1 MTGAMGIANMASQ
14 FRNPGA
20 VRNSK
25 GCFRAHQSW
34 GASKVKKTYKTITAL
49 HRLLQSCLLGL
60 LLAGPSSAAAVSYL
74 ASGTGSFKSQSGTIP
89 VAVSSFL
96 AASGLQGGNVIARFT
111 IDDSVLDSDPTANAA
126 TYRNAVTASS
136 LSFGS
141 LTHTSIA
148 SCNPAF
154 PDCSVFVKDN
164 TTPVPNVFTDEYFLR
179 SRNMTVDQNSTL
191 VASFNLFGSDSGFL
205 NNPAWLTS
213 TEIDPGLDALSG
225 LALSIRFLGVGEFF
239 SVEYSVDN
247 LSIVNEANIAAPV
260 PEPETYAMMLAGLG
274 LLGFVARRRKQQQAS
289 A

>member
-1 MTGAMGIANMASQ
+1 MHTSHGARKM
-14 FRNPGA
+14 
-20 VRNSK
+20 
-25 GCFRAHQSW
+25 
-34 GASKVKKTYKTITAL
+34 KKNYKTMTAL

-60 LLAGPSSAAAVSYL
+60 LLAGPSSAAPVSYL

-141 LTHTSIA
+141 LTHTSID
-148 SCNPAF
+148 SCNAAF

-164 TTPVPNVFTDEYFLR
+164 TTPVQNVFTDEYFLR

-191 VASFNLFGSDSGFL
+191 VASFSLLGSDSGFQ

-274 LLGFVARRRKQQQAS
+274 MLGFVARRRKQKLA